1 MGLICLICS
10 LNLKYISLLC
20 VKSTGLPAG
29 LGTCENNSVLA
40 LACGMLSLYLPMSEA
55 SWQLHCVYLRRKGPT
70 APAGRTLPRSQSP
83 TPNTEHTQPLA
94 APSAISST
102 SSGLLWSLWKSTG
115 EEISAGSWD
124 FLRDR
129 IEFLLCGHGPV
140 LPFLGKTCGLSDL
153 GLEGTGTVS
162 GLG

>member
-1 MGLICLICS
+1 MCEVYGPPRRPGRLWEQFS
-10 LNLKYISLLC
+10 VSISLWHAQPLSARVRGLMAIALC
-20 VKSTGLPAG
+20 VFEEKGACCPCRKDPAQV
-29 LGTCENNSVLA
+29 TES
-40 LACGMLSLYLPMSEA
+40 
-55 SWQLHCVYLRRKGPT
+55 H
-70 APAGRTLPRSQSP
+70 
-83 TPNTEHTQPLA
+83 PNTEHTQPLA
-94 APSAISST
+94 APSATPST

-129 IEFLLCGHGPV
+129 IKFLLCGHGPV